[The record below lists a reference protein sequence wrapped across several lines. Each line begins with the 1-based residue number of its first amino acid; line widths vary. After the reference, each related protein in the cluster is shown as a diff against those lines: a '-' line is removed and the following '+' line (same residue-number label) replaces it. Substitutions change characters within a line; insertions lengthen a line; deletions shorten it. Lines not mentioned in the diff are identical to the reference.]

1 MGSVGLVR
9 EAGHLRAFTSPSRER
24 RPGGFGRAVPT
35 SRPRCSRRRG
45 FAPPRH
51 GAEGR
56 NPHGRRIPGE
66 HRADSRSSDRL
77 PRHGLAPG
85 SKALKPS
92 SAARRSSDAPSRV
105 ASPFAK
111 GVAFASEPRRS
122 PLAQLLRE
130 SGGCSQRQEGIGW
143 PGGRPAPDEG
153 KALKGVELHERSG
166 MKQGR
171 VARRGASRQEG
182 EKPWRRNVPGEA
194 SPGSVDSTGGSCWRS
209 RKPHERSRVRRR
221 NTTRR
226 PAAGHTLKGMPTPWT
241 ACRSTSCAP
250 GSAPPGRPRGP
261 APPADGL
268 EQVPRTGRD
277 RQTSAAIP
285 VRSAASSW
293 AGPTP

>member
-66 HRADSRSSDRL
+66 HRADSRSSDPL
-77 PRHGLAPG
+77 LRHGLAPG

-92 SAARRSSDAPSRV
+92 SPTRCSSDAPSRV

-111 GVAFASEPRRS
+111 GVALTSESRRS
-122 PLAQLLRE
+122 SLAQLLRE
-130 SGGCSQRQEGIGW
+130 SGGCSQRQEGSGW
-143 PGGRPAPDEG
+143 PRGRPAPDEG

-171 VARRGASRQEG
+171 VACRGASRQEG

-194 SPGSVDSTGGSCWRS
+194 NPG
-209 RKPHERSRVRRR
+209 
-221 NTTRR
+221 
-226 PAAGHTLKGMPTPWT
+226 
-241 ACRSTSCAP
+241 
-250 GSAPPGRPRGP
+250 
-261 APPADGL
+261 
-268 EQVPRTGRD
+268 
-277 RQTSAAIP
+277 
-285 VRSAASSW
+285 
-293 AGPTP
+293 